1 MADPCARP
9 RRKGHPV
16 RGTTSPRRAGAA
28 ALALGLAAALAGC
41 GADGDTRPPRTPAG
55 LTAQAGSATSVH
67 VMWRTPDTADGVS
80 GYQVFQDGRLV
91 RELPADKTMTDIT
104 GLAPRT
110 AYAFTVRAE
119 DAAGNRSPLSTPA
132 EVTTPDAKA
141 EDRQPPTAPPTATG
155 RAEGPHEARLSWG
168 AATDDTGVTA
178 YDVYQGGIRVHTAPG
193 TDGSTTVTG
202 LQPGT
207 AYVFTVRAR
216 DGADNSSPDGP
227 PVALTTPADPGRAP
241 RTAPGSFTAAAS
253 PGAVELTWTAPGTG
267 RATSE
272 YQLYVNDRPVTV
284 IQFGAGAVPE
294 GRASYRLTTT
304 EPAGT
309 VWTLK
314 LRARLPDGNWGAF
327 SEERRIQLS
336 G

>member
-1 MADPCARP
+1 M
-9 RRKGHPV
+9 

-28 ALALGLAAALAGC
+28 ALALGLAAALAAC
-41 GADGDTRPPRTPAG
+41 GTDGDTRPPPAPTG

-67 VMWRTPDTADGVS
+67 VMWRTPATADGVS
-80 GYQVFQDGRLV
+80 GYQVFQGGQLV

-104 GLAPRT
+104 GLAPGT
-110 AYAFTVRAE
+110 AYTFTVRAK
-119 DAAGNRSPLSTPA
+119 DAAGNRSPLSAPA
-132 EVTTPDAKA
+132 GVTTPAAKA
-141 EDRQPPTAPPTATG
+141 EDHQAPTAPPTATG

-178 YDVYQGGIRVHTAPG
+178 YDVYQAGVRVHTAPG

-216 DGADNSSPDGP
+216 DGSDNSSPDGP
-227 PVALTTPADPGRAP
+227 PVAVTTPADPGQAP
-241 RTAPGSFTAAAS
+241 DTAPGSLTATAS
-253 PGAVELTWTAPGTG
+253 PGAVELAWTAPGTG
-267 RATSE
+267 RTTSE

-309 VWTLK
+309 VWTVK

-327 SEERRIQLS
+327 SEERRILLA

>member
-1 MADPCARP
+1 M
-9 RRKGHPV
+9 

-28 ALALGLAAALAGC
+28 ALALGLAAALAAC

-67 VMWRTPDTADGVS
+67 VMWQAADTADGVS
-80 GYQVFQDGRLV
+80 GYQVFQGGQLV
-91 RELPADKTMTDIT
+91 RELPADRTMTDIT
-104 GLAPRT
+104 GLT
-110 AYAFTVRAE
+110 AQTSYTFAVRAK
-119 DAAGNRSPLSTPA
+119 DAAGNRSALSAPA
-132 EVTTPDAKA
+132 QVTTPAAKA
-141 EDRQPPTAPPTATG
+141 EDRQPPTAPPAATG
-155 RAEGPHEARLSWG
+155 RAEGPHAARLSWD
-168 AATDDTGVTA
+168 AAADDTAVTA
-178 YDVYQGGIRVHTAPG
+178 YDVYQGGVRVHTAPG

-216 DGADNSSPDGP
+216 DGSDNSSPDGP
-227 PVALTTPADPGRAP
+227 PVAVTTPADPGRSPA
-241 RTAPGSFTAAAS
+241 TAPGSFTAAAS
-253 PGAVELTWTAPGTG
+253 PGAVDLTWTAPETG

-284 IQFGAGAVPE
+284 VQFGAGAVPE

-309 VWTLK
+309 AWTLK

-327 SEERRIQLS
+327 SEERRILLA

>member
-1 MADPCARP
+1 M
-9 RRKGHPV
+9 
-16 RGTTSPRRAGAA
+16 RGTPPPRRAWA
-28 ALALGLAAALAGC
+28 ALALGLAATLTAC
-41 GADGDTRPPRTPAG
+41 GADGDTEPPRAPAG

-67 VMWRTPDTADGVS
+67 VMWRAPDTADGVS

-104 GLAPRT
+104 GLTPRT
-110 AYAFTVRAE
+110 AYSFTVRAE
-119 DAAGNRSPLSTPA
+119 DGAGNRSPLSAPA
-132 EVTTPDAKA
+132 EVTTPAAKA
-141 EDRQPPTAPPTATG
+141 EDHQAPTAPPATTG
-155 RAEGPHEARLSWG
+155 RPEGPRAVRLSWG

-178 YDVYQGGIRVHTAPG
+178 YDVYQAGVRVHTASG
-193 TDGSTTVTG
+193 TDTGTTVTG

-207 AYVFTVRAR
+207 AYEFTVRAR
-216 DGADNSSPDGP
+216 DGSDNSSPDGP
-227 PVALTTPADPGRAP
+227 PAAVTTPADPGQAP
-241 RTAPGSFTAAAS
+241 QTAPGSFTATAS
-253 PGAVELTWTAPGTG
+253 PGTVELAWTAPDTG

-284 IQFGAGAVPE
+284 IQFGAGAVPQ

-304 EPAGT
+304 EPGGT

-327 SEERRIQLS
+327 SEERRILLA

>member
-1 MADPCARP
+1 M
-9 RRKGHPV
+9 

-28 ALALGLAAALAGC
+28 ALALGLTAALAAC
-41 GADGDTRPPRTPAG
+41 GADGDTRPPATPTG

-67 VMWRTPDTADGVS
+67 VMWRAPGTADGVS
-80 GYQVFQDGRLV
+80 GYQVFQGGQLV

-110 AYAFTVRAE
+110 AYSFAVRAK
-119 DAAGNRSPLSTPA
+119 DAAGNRSPLSAPA
-132 EVTTPDAKA
+132 EVTTPEAKA
-141 EDRQPPTAPPTATG
+141 EDRQPPTAPPTADG

-178 YDVYQGGIRVHTAPG
+178 YDVYQAGVRVHTAPG
-193 TDGSTTVTG
+193 TDRSTTVTG

-207 AYVFTVRAR
+207 AYAFTVRAR
-216 DGADNSSPDGP
+216 DGSDNSSPDGP
-227 PVALTTPADPGRAP
+227 PVAVTTPADPGQAP
-241 RTAPGSFTAAAS
+241 RTAPGSFTASPS
-253 PGAVELTWTAPGTG
+253 PGAVELTWTAPDTG
-267 RATSE
+267 RPTSE

-284 IQFGAGAVPE
+284 VQFGAGAVPE

-309 VWTLK
+309 AWTLK

-327 SEERRIQLS
+327 SEERRILLS